1 MRHLRSLLRLG
12 SFPQLMWGNLA
23 SHCNYVVTLYIGR
36 STLVGHRPMKS
47 LLSVCPSVYSS
58 VRPLL
63 SFLKIGSLVFSDI
76 IHDDSWPW
84 YLLTDRA
91 RFLKK
96 NFGDPNEWA
105 RWDKIG
111 SKNRF
116 FAIFSSLIHYFSLKL
131 HSTIACNNV

>member
-96 NFGDPNEWA
+96 ILVTQMSGPDGTKSGP
-105 RWDKIG
+105 KIG
-111 SKNRF
+111 F
-116 FAIFSSLIHYFSLKL
+116 LPFSQVWFISFLWNY
-131 HSTIACNNV
+131 TQQ